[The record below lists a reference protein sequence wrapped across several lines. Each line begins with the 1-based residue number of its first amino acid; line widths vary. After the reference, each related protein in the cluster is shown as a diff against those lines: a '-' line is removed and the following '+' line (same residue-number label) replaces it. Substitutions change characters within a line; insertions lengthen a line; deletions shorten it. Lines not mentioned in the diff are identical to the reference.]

1 MGSRSQLPDT
11 AVMQSVGTN
20 LIKVFLVED
29 SPPIR
34 LRLATMLAKIDGVCV
49 VGEADNAPSA
59 IQGILRT
66 RPHSVVLD
74 IKLVAGS
81 GIEVL
86 RRVRPV
92 EPTINFIVLTNNA
105 DEQYRKVCMAAGAN
119 HFLDKASEFEKVKAL
134 VSSFEHD
141 REAKTGTE

>member
-1 MGSRSQLPDT
+1 
-11 AVMQSVGTN
+11 
-20 LIKVFLVED
+20 
-29 SPPIR
+29 
-34 LRLATMLAKIDGVCV
+34 MLAKIDGVCV

-66 RPHSVVLD
+66 RPDSVVLD
-74 IKLVAGS
+74 IKLIGGS

-86 RRVRPV
+86 RRVRSV

-134 VSSFEHD
+134 VFRVRAAQAIEKRQGVIYGQGEQDGSP
-141 REAKTGTE
+141 RARARRPAQ